1 MLEKK
6 KRLEHWVGHWEQLEW
21 SPLGGWIPSAH
32 IVPLEDESARGDRSK
47 ELKILRMRK
56 HTCDTFLNPNQE
68 IWNFWLGNVCL
79 VLGGFHVANFGL
91 FYQS

>member
-1 MLEKK
+1 MVRSKESATVHSYKELHCRQFICKCWRKK
-6 KRLEHWVGHWEQLEW
+6 TKKLEHWVGNLEQLEW

-56 HTCDTFLNPNQE
+56 EAT
-68 IWNFWLGNVCL
+68 
-79 VLGGFHVANFGL
+79 
-91 FYQS
+91 